1 MLSQR
6 STPVKMSQEAARKLP
21 RWSLLAL
28 LTIFAFSGFWATGL
42 WTLRDALSFGTAS
55 AMLDGGASAWL
66 MPMMADSPI
75 TEAGPLAG
83 WLTAVIIAFGRLTGL
98 MGDIAAVRFAACLL
112 FALTT
117 AALWY
122 GTWHLARRPE
132 AQPIAFAFGGEASP
146 RDYSRVVAD
155 VAVLLFVATFGILTR
170 QHEALPDTTLLT
182 MAALS
187 FYGLTLGIRRPVPG
201 AFTAGLAAGLAVVSS
216 TLFASCWL
224 LVLALITIQCL
235 KAFSH
240 HRPKRLLITI
250 AGALAGFLPWPLLA
264 FAVDPAQA
272 AVWFGEWLPAQL
284 AHFSLAGSD
293 TYLWFARNALWYL
306 CPIWPFAIWGLY
318 VWRHQIRQT
327 HILLPAAALMA
338 GIPAVV
344 FSSFQAYD
352 TVFLAFLPMLSVTAA
367 FGLVTVRR
375 GYENVLDWFS
385 LTIFTLGLLVL
396 WAYWFAWLTSFA
408 PKMAES
414 LQMLAPGSAPVFD
427 SGLVLAC
434 LVSLVWFVFVGWR
447 LTHRPVVAWRG
458 PWLAAA
464 GITAFSASLVGLYH
478 TALDVNRSYEPV
490 VKAVARNLEAKGM
503 QPGDVVCG
511 TGMTHGLQAVFKHYA
526 DLDVL
531 VRARPDE
538 CRFTIDRSRSG
549 ALLPDS
555 FRRPHTDEAFTVIQ
569 NR

>member
-42 WTLRDALSFGTAS
+42 WTVRDALIFGTAS
-55 AMLDGGASAWL
+55 AMLEGDLSAWV

-75 TEAGPLAG
+75 TETGPLAG
-83 WLTAVIIAFGRLTGL
+83 WLSAVIIAGSRLTGL
-98 MGDIAAVRFAACLL
+98 MNDISALRFAACLL

-132 AQPIAFAFGGEASP
+132 AQPIAFAFGGEAGP
-146 RDYSRVVAD
+146 KDYGRVVAD
-155 VAVLLFVATFGILTR
+155 VAVLLFVSTFGILTR

-187 FYGLTLGIRRPVPG
+187 FYGLTLGLKRPVPG
-201 AFTAGLAAGLAVVSS
+201 AFIAGLAAGLAVVSS
-216 TLFASCWL
+216 TLFAGCWL
-224 LVLALITIQCL
+224 LLLALITIQCL

-240 HRPKRLLITI
+240 HRPKRLLITV
-250 AGALAGFLPWPLLA
+250 AGALAGFLPWPLAAL
-264 FAVDPAQA
+264 AVDPAKA
-272 AVWFGEWLPAQL
+272 VVWFGEWLPVQL
-284 AHFSLAGSD
+284 SHFALAGPE
-293 TYLWFARNALWYL
+293 TYLWFAKNALWYL
-306 CPIWPFAIWGLY
+306 CPIWPFALWGLY
-318 VWRHQIRQT
+318 AWRRQIRLT

-338 GIPAVV
+338 GIPAVI

-352 TVFLAFLPMLSVTAA
+352 TVFLAFLPMLSVIAA

-385 LTIFTLGLLVL
+385 LTIFSLGLLVL
-396 WAYWFAWLTSFA
+396 WSYWFAWLTHFA

-414 LQMLAPGSAPVFD
+414 LQKLAPGSVPVLD
-427 SGLVLAC
+427 SGLALASF
-434 LVSLVWFVFVGWR
+434 VSIIWFVFVGWR
-447 LTHRPVVAWRG
+447 LTHRPIVVWRG

-478 TALDVNRSYEPV
+478 SALDINRSYEPV
-490 VKAVARNLEAKGM
+490 VKAVARNLTDKGLK
-503 QPGDVVCG
+503 PGDLVCG
-511 TGMTHGLQAVFKHYA
+511 SGLNHGLQALFKHYA
-526 DLDVL
+526 GLDIL
-531 VRARPDE
+531 VRAEADQ
-538 CRFTIDRSRSG
+538 CRFIIERTRSNDV
-549 ALLPDS
+549 LPDS
-555 FRRPHTDEAFTVIQ
+555 FRRPHTDEAFTVLH

>member
-42 WTLRDALSFGTAS
+42 WTVRDALSFGTAS
-55 AMLDGGASAWL
+55 AMLEGDLSAWV

-75 TEAGPLAG
+75 TETGPLAG
-83 WLTAVIIAFGRLTGL
+83 WLSAVIIAGSRLTGL
-98 MGDIAAVRFAACLL
+98 MNDIPALRFAACLL

-132 AQPIAFAFGGEASP
+132 AQPIAFAFGGEAGP
-146 RDYSRVVAD
+146 RDYGRVVAD
-155 VAVLLFVATFGILTR
+155 VAVLLFVSTFGILTR

-187 FYGLTLGIRRPVPG
+187 FYGLTLGLKRPVPG
-201 AFTAGLAAGLAVVSS
+201 AFIAGLAAGLAVVSS
-216 TLFASCWL
+216 TLFAGCWL
-224 LVLALITIQCL
+224 LLLALITIQCL

-240 HRPKRLLITI
+240 HRPKRLLITV
-250 AGALAGFLPWPLLA
+250 AGALAGFLPWPLAAL
-264 FAVDPAQA
+264 AVDPAKA
-272 AVWFGEWLPAQL
+272 VVWFGEWLPVQL
-284 AHFSLAGSD
+284 SHFALAGPE
-293 TYLWFARNALWYL
+293 TYLWFAKNALWYL
-306 CPIWPFAIWGLY
+306 CPIWPFALWGLY
-318 VWRHQIRQT
+318 AWRRQIRLT

-338 GIPAVV
+338 GIPAVI

-352 TVFLAFLPMLSVTAA
+352 TVFLAFLPMLSVIAA

-385 LTIFTLGLLVL
+385 LTIFSLGLLVL
-396 WAYWFAWLTSFA
+396 WSYWFAWLTHFA

-414 LQMLAPGSAPVFD
+414 LQKLAPGSVPVLD
-427 SGLVLAC
+427 SGLALASF
-434 LVSLVWFVFVGWR
+434 VSIIWFVFVGWR
-447 LTHRPVVAWRG
+447 LTHRPIVVWRG

-478 TALDVNRSYEPV
+478 SALDINRSYEPV
-490 VKAVARNLEAKGM
+490 VKAVARNLTDKGLK
-503 QPGDVVCG
+503 PGDLVCG
-511 TGMTHGLQAVFKHYA
+511 NGLNHGLQALFKHYA
-526 DLDVL
+526 GLDIL
-531 VRARPDE
+531 VRAEPDQCHFIIE
-538 CRFTIDRSRSG
+538 RTRSNDV
-549 ALLPDS
+549 LPDS
-555 FRRPHTDEAFTVIQ
+555 FRRPHTDEAFTVIH

>member
-42 WTLRDALSFGTAS
+42 WTVRDALSFGTAS
-55 AMLDGGASAWL
+55 AMLEGDLSAWV

-75 TEAGPLAG
+75 TETGPLAG
-83 WLTAVIIAFGRLTGL
+83 WLSAVIIAGSRLTGL
-98 MGDIAAVRFAACLL
+98 MNDISALRFAACLL
-112 FALTT
+112 FTLTT

-132 AQPIAFAFGGEASP
+132 AQPIAFAFGGEAGP
-146 RDYSRVVAD
+146 KDYGRVVAD
-155 VAVLLFVATFGILTR
+155 VAVLLFVSTFGILTR

-187 FYGLTLGIRRPVPG
+187 FYGLTLGLKRPVPG
-201 AFTAGLAAGLAVVSS
+201 AFIAGLAAGLAVVSS
-216 TLFASCWL
+216 TLFAGCWL
-224 LVLALITIQCL
+224 LLLALITIQCL

-240 HRPKRLLITI
+240 HRPKRLLITV
-250 AGALAGFLPWPLLA
+250 AGALAGFLPWPLAAL
-264 FAVDPAQA
+264 AVDPAKA
-272 AVWFGEWLPAQL
+272 VVWFGEWLPVQL
-284 AHFSLAGSD
+284 SHFALAGPE
-293 TYLWFARNALWYL
+293 TYLWFAKNALWYL
-306 CPIWPFAIWGLY
+306 CPIWPFALWGLY
-318 VWRHQIRQT
+318 AWRRQIRLT

-338 GIPAVV
+338 GIPAVI

-352 TVFLAFLPMLSVTAA
+352 TVFLAFLPMLSVIAA

-385 LTIFTLGLLVL
+385 LTIFSLGLLVL
-396 WAYWFAWLTSFA
+396 WSYWFAWLTHFA

-414 LQMLAPGSAPVFD
+414 LQKLAPGSAPILD
-427 SGLVLAC
+427 SGLALASF
-434 LVSLVWFVFVGWR
+434 VSIIWFVFIGWR
-447 LTHRPVVAWRG
+447 LTHRPIVVWRG

-478 TALDVNRSYEPV
+478 SALDINRSYEPV
-490 VKAVARNLEAKGM
+490 VKAVARNLTDNGLK
-503 QPGDVVCG
+503 PGDLVCG
-511 TGMTHGLQAVFKHYA
+511 SGLNHGLQALFKHYA
-526 DLDVL
+526 DLDIL
-531 VRARPDE
+531 VRAEADR
-538 CRFTIDRSRSG
+538 CRFIIERTRSSDV
-549 ALLPDS
+549 LPDS
-555 FRRPHTDEAFTVIQ
+555 FRRPHTDEAFTVIH

>member
-42 WTLRDALSFGTAS
+42 WTVRDALSFGTAS
-55 AMLDGGASAWL
+55 AMLEGDLSAWV

-75 TEAGPLAG
+75 TETGPLAG
-83 WLTAVIIAFGRLTGL
+83 WLSAVIIAGSRLTGL
-98 MGDIAAVRFAACLL
+98 MNDISALRFAACLL

-132 AQPIAFAFGGEASP
+132 AQPIAFAFGGEAGP
-146 RDYSRVVAD
+146 KDYGRVVAD
-155 VAVLLFVATFGILTR
+155 VAVLLFVSTFGILTR

-187 FYGLTLGIRRPVPG
+187 FYGLTLGLKRPVPG
-201 AFTAGLAAGLAVVSS
+201 AFIAGLAAGLAVVSS
-216 TLFASCWL
+216 TLFAGCWL
-224 LVLALITIQCL
+224 LLLALITIQCL

-240 HRPKRLLITI
+240 HRPKRLLITV
-250 AGALAGFLPWPLLA
+250 AGALAGFLPWPLAAL
-264 FAVDPAQA
+264 AVDPAKA
-272 AVWFGEWLPAQL
+272 VVWFGEWLPVQL
-284 AHFSLAGSD
+284 SHFALAGPE
-293 TYLWFARNALWYL
+293 TYLWFAKNALWYL
-306 CPIWPFAIWGLY
+306 CPIWPFALWGLY
-318 VWRHQIRQT
+318 AWRRQIRLT

-338 GIPAVV
+338 GIPAMI

-352 TVFLAFLPMLSVTAA
+352 TVFLAFLPMLSVIAA

-385 LTIFTLGLLVL
+385 LTIFSLGLLVL
-396 WAYWFAWLTSFA
+396 WSYWFAWLTHFA

-414 LQMLAPGSAPVFD
+414 LQKLAPGSVPVLD
-427 SGLVLAC
+427 SGLALASF
-434 LVSLVWFVFVGWR
+434 VSIIWFVFVGWR
-447 LTHRPVVAWRG
+447 LTHRPIVVWRG

-478 TALDVNRSYEPV
+478 SALDINRSYEPV
-490 VKAVARNLEAKGM
+490 VKAVARNLTDKGLK
-503 QPGDVVCG
+503 PGDLVCG
-511 TGMTHGLQAVFKHYA
+511 SGLNHGLQALFKHYA
-526 DLDVL
+526 GLDIL
-531 VRARPDE
+531 VRAEADQ
-538 CRFTIDRSRSG
+538 CRFIIERTRSNDV
-549 ALLPDS
+549 LPDS
-555 FRRPHTDEAFTVIQ
+555 FRRPHTDEAFTVLH

>member
-55 AMLDGGASAWL
+55 SMLDGGASAWL

-216 TLFASCWL
+216 TLFAS
-224 LVLALITIQCL
+224 
-235 KAFSH
+235 
-240 HRPKRLLITI
+240 
-250 AGALAGFLPWPLLA
+250 
-264 FAVDPAQA
+264 
-272 AVWFGEWLPAQL
+272 
-284 AHFSLAGSD
+284 
-293 TYLWFARNALWYL
+293 
-306 CPIWPFAIWGLY
+306 
-318 VWRHQIRQT
+318 
-327 HILLPAAALMA
+327 
-338 GIPAVV
+338 
-344 FSSFQAYD
+344 
-352 TVFLAFLPMLSVTAA
+352 
-367 FGLVTVRR
+367 
-375 GYENVLDWFS
+375 
-385 LTIFTLGLLVL
+385 
-396 WAYWFAWLTSFA
+396 
-408 PKMAES
+408 
-414 LQMLAPGSAPVFD
+414 
-427 SGLVLAC
+427 
-434 LVSLVWFVFVGWR
+434 
-447 LTHRPVVAWRG
+447 
-458 PWLAAA
+458 
-464 GITAFSASLVGLYH
+464 
-478 TALDVNRSYEPV
+478 
-490 VKAVARNLEAKGM
+490 
-503 QPGDVVCG
+503 
-511 TGMTHGLQAVFKHYA
+511 
-526 DLDVL
+526 
-531 VRARPDE
+531 
-538 CRFTIDRSRSG
+538 
-549 ALLPDS
+549 
-555 FRRPHTDEAFTVIQ
+555 
-569 NR
+569 

>member
-42 WTLRDALSFGTAS
+42 WTVRDALSFGTAS
-55 AMLDGGASAWL
+55 AMLEGDLSAWV

-75 TEAGPLAG
+75 TETGPLAG
-83 WLTAVIIAFGRLTGL
+83 WLSAVIIAGSRLTGL
-98 MGDIAAVRFAACLL
+98 MNDISALRFAACLL

-132 AQPIAFAFGGEASP
+132 AQPIAFAFGGEAGP
-146 RDYSRVVAD
+146 KDYGRVVAD
-155 VAVLLFVATFGILTR
+155 VAVLLFVSTFGILTR

-187 FYGLTLGIRRPVPG
+187 FYGLTLGLKRPVPG
-201 AFTAGLAAGLAVVSS
+201 AFVAGLAAGLAVVSS
-216 TLFASCWL
+216 TLFAGCWL
-224 LVLALITIQCL
+224 LLLALITIQCL

-240 HRPKRLLITI
+240 HRPKRLLITV
-250 AGALAGFLPWPLLA
+250 AGALAGFLPWPLAAL
-264 FAVDPAQA
+264 AVDPAKA
-272 AVWFGEWLPAQL
+272 VVWFGEWLPVQL
-284 AHFSLAGSD
+284 SHFALAGPE
-293 TYLWFARNALWYL
+293 TYLWFAKNALWYL
-306 CPIWPFAIWGLY
+306 CPIWPFALWGLY
-318 VWRHQIRQT
+318 AWRRQIRLT

-338 GIPAVV
+338 GIPAVF

-352 TVFLAFLPMLSVTAA
+352 TVFLAFLPMLSVIAA

-385 LTIFTLGLLVL
+385 LTIFSLGLLVL
-396 WAYWFAWLTSFA
+396 WSYWFAWLTHFA

-414 LQMLAPGSAPVFD
+414 LQKLAPGSVPVLD
-427 SGLVLAC
+427 SGLALAAF
-434 LVSLVWFVFVGWR
+434 VSIIWFVFVGWR
-447 LTHRPVVAWRG
+447 LTHRPIVVWRG

-478 TALDVNRSYEPV
+478 SALDINRSYEPV
-490 VKAVARNLEAKGM
+490 VKAVARNLTDKGLK
-503 QPGDVVCG
+503 PGDLVCG
-511 TGMTHGLQAVFKHYA
+511 SGLNHGLQALFKHYA
-526 DLDVL
+526 GLDIL
-531 VRARPDE
+531 VRTKPDQ
-538 CRFTIDRSRSG
+538 CRFIIERTRSSDVP
-549 ALLPDS
+549 PDS
-555 FRRPHTDEAFTVIQ
+555 FRRPHTDEAFTVIH

>member
-414 LQMLAPGSAPVFD
+414 LQMLAPG
-427 SGLVLAC
+427 
-434 LVSLVWFVFVGWR
+434 
-447 LTHRPVVAWRG
+447 
-458 PWLAAA
+458 
-464 GITAFSASLVGLYH
+464 ITAFSASLVGLYH

-511 TGMTHGLQAVFKHYA
+511 TGMNHGLQAVFKHYA

>member
-42 WTLRDALSFGTAS
+42 WTVRDALSFGTAS
-55 AMLDGGASAWL
+55 AMLEGDLSAWV

-75 TEAGPLAG
+75 TETGPLAG
-83 WLTAVIIAFGRLTGL
+83 WLSAVIIAGSRLTGL
-98 MGDIAAVRFAACLL
+98 MNDISALRFAACLL

-132 AQPIAFAFGGEASP
+132 AQPIAFAFGGEAGP
-146 RDYSRVVAD
+146 KDYGRVVAD
-155 VAVLLFVATFGILTR
+155 VAVLLFVSTFGILTR

-187 FYGLTLGIRRPVPG
+187 FYGLTLGLKRPVPG
-201 AFTAGLAAGLAVVSS
+201 AFIAGLAAGLAVVSS
-216 TLFASCWL
+216 TLFAGCWL
-224 LVLALITIQCL
+224 LLLALITIQCL

-240 HRPKRLLITI
+240 HRPKRLLITV
-250 AGALAGFLPWPLLA
+250 AGALAGFLPWPLAAL
-264 FAVDPAQA
+264 AVDPAKA
-272 AVWFGEWLPAQL
+272 VVWFGEWLPVQL
-284 AHFSLAGSD
+284 SHFALAGPE
-293 TYLWFARNALWYL
+293 TYLWFAKNALWYL
-306 CPIWPFAIWGLY
+306 CPIWPFALWGLY
-318 VWRHQIRQT
+318 AWRRQIRLT

-338 GIPAVV
+338 GIPAVI

-352 TVFLAFLPMLSVTAA
+352 TVFLAFLPMLSVIAA

-385 LTIFTLGLLVL
+385 LTIFSLGLLVL
-396 WAYWFAWLTSFA
+396 WSYWFAWLTHFA

-414 LQMLAPGSAPVFD
+414 LQKLAPGSVPVLD
-427 SGLVLAC
+427 SGLALASF
-434 LVSLVWFVFVGWR
+434 VSIIWFVFVGWR
-447 LTHRPVVAWRG
+447 LTHRPIVVWRG

-478 TALDVNRSYEPV
+478 SALDINRSYEPV
-490 VKAVARNLEAKGM
+490 VKAVARNLTDKGLK
-503 QPGDVVCG
+503 PGDLVCG
-511 TGMTHGLQAVFKHYA
+511 SGLNHGLQALFKHYA
-526 DLDVL
+526 GLDIL
-531 VRARPDE
+531 VRAEADQ
-538 CRFTIDRSRSG
+538 CRFIIERTRSNDV
-549 ALLPDS
+549 LPDS
-555 FRRPHTDEAFTVIQ
+555 FRRPHTDEAFTVLH

>member
-21 RWSLLAL
+21 RWSLLLL
-28 LTIFAFSGFWATGL
+28 LTIFAFSSFWATGL
-42 WTLRDALSFGTAS
+42 WTVRDAQSLGTAS
-55 AMLDGGASAWL
+55 SMLDGGLSAWL

-75 TEAGPLAG
+75 TEAGPLTG
-83 WLTAVIIAFGRLTGL
+83 WLTAVILAVSRFTGL
-98 MGDIAAVRFAACLL
+98 IGDISALRFAACLL
-112 FALTT
+112 FAFTT

-122 GTWHLARRPE
+122 GTYSLARRPE

-155 VAVLLFVATFGILTR
+155 TAVLLFVSTFGILTR

-187 FYGLTLGIRRPVPG
+187 FYGLTLGLRRPVPG
-201 AFTAGLAAGLAVVSS
+201 AFIAGLAAGLAVVSS
-216 TLFASCWL
+216 TLFAGCWL
-224 LVLALITIQCL
+224 LLLALVTVQCL
-235 KAFSH
+235 KGFSH

-250 AGALAGFLPWPLLA
+250 AGAIAGFLPWPLLA
-264 FAVDPAQA
+264 FAVDPSQA
-272 AVWFGEWLPAQL
+272 SAWFSEWLPVQL
-284 AHFSLAGSD
+284 SHFALAGSE

-306 CPIWPFAIWGLY
+306 CPIWPFALWSLY
-318 VWRHQIRQT
+318 VWRRQIRQT

-338 GIPAVV
+338 GIPAIV

-352 TVFLAFLPMLSVTAA
+352 TVFLAFLPMLAVIAA

-408 PKMAES
+408 PKMANS
-414 LQMLAPGSAPVFD
+414 LQMLAPGSTPTFD
-427 SGLVLAC
+427 SGFVLAGI
-434 LVSLVWFVFVGWR
+434 VSVIWFGFIGWR

-458 PWLAAA
+458 PWLSAV
-464 GITAFSASLVGLYH
+464 GITAFSVSLIGLYH
-478 TALDVNRSYEPV
+478 AAIDINRSYEPV
-490 VKAVARNLEAKGM
+490 VKAVALNLQERGM
-503 QPGDVVCG
+503 QPDDCVQGIN
-511 TGMTHGLQAVFKHYA
+511 MNHGLQSLFKHYA
-526 DLDVL
+526 NMDVL
-531 VRARPDE
+531 VRAEPGR
-538 CRFTIDRSRSG
+538 CRFAIKRTRGINH
-549 ALLPDS
+549 PDS
-555 FRRPHTDEAFTVIQ
+555 FSRPHTEEAFTVIQ

>member
-42 WTLRDALSFGTAS
+42 WTVRDALSFGTAS
-55 AMLDGGASAWL
+55 AMLEGDLSAWVI
-66 MPMMADSPI
+66 PMMADSPI
-75 TEAGPLAG
+75 TETGPLAG
-83 WLTAVIIAFGRLTGL
+83 WLSAVIIAGSRLTGL
-98 MGDIAAVRFAACLL
+98 MNDISALRFAACLL

-132 AQPIAFAFGGEASP
+132 AQPIAFAFGGEAGP
-146 RDYSRVVAD
+146 KDYGRVVAD
-155 VAVLLFVATFGILTR
+155 VAVLLFVSTFGILTR

-187 FYGLTLGIRRPVPG
+187 FYGLTLGLKRPVPG
-201 AFTAGLAAGLAVVSS
+201 AFIAGLAAGLAVVSS
-216 TLFASCWL
+216 TLFAGCWL
-224 LVLALITIQCL
+224 LLLALITIQCL

-240 HRPKRLLITI
+240 HRPKRLLITV
-250 AGALAGFLPWPLLA
+250 AGALAGFLPWPLAAL
-264 FAVDPAQA
+264 AVDPAKA
-272 AVWFGEWLPAQL
+272 VVWFGEWLPVQL
-284 AHFSLAGSD
+284 SHFALAGPE
-293 TYLWFARNALWYL
+293 TYLWFAKNALWYL
-306 CPIWPFAIWGLY
+306 CPIWPFALWGLY
-318 VWRHQIRQT
+318 AWRRQIRLT

-338 GIPAVV
+338 GIPAVI

-352 TVFLAFLPMLSVTAA
+352 TVFLAFLPMLSVIAA

-385 LTIFTLGLLVL
+385 LTIFSLGLLVL
-396 WAYWFAWLTSFA
+396 WSYWFAWLTHFA

-414 LQMLAPGSAPVFD
+414 LQKLAPGSVPVLD
-427 SGLVLAC
+427 SGLALASF
-434 LVSLVWFVFVGWR
+434 VSIIWFVFVGWR
-447 LTHRPVVAWRG
+447 LTHRPIVVWRG

-478 TALDVNRSYEPV
+478 SALDINRSYEPV
-490 VKAVARNLEAKGM
+490 VKAVARNLTDKGLK
-503 QPGDVVCG
+503 PGDLVCG
-511 TGMTHGLQAVFKHYA
+511 SGLNHGLQALFKHYA
-526 DLDVL
+526 GLDIL
-531 VRARPDE
+531 VRAEADQ
-538 CRFTIDRSRSG
+538 CRFIIERTRSNDV
-549 ALLPDS
+549 LPDS
-555 FRRPHTDEAFTVIQ
+555 FRRPHTDEAFTVLH

>member
-42 WTLRDALSFGTAS
+42 WTVRDALSFGTAS
-55 AMLDGGASAWL
+55 AMLEGDLSAWV

-75 TEAGPLAG
+75 TETGPLAG
-83 WLTAVIIAFGRLTGL
+83 WLSAVIIAGSRLTGL
-98 MGDIAAVRFAACLL
+98 MNDISALRFAACLL

-132 AQPIAFAFGGEASP
+132 AQPIAFAFGGEAGP
-146 RDYSRVVAD
+146 KDYGRVVAD
-155 VAVLLFVATFGILTR
+155 VAVLLFVSTFGILTR

-187 FYGLTLGIRRPVPG
+187 FYGLTLGLKRPVPG
-201 AFTAGLAAGLAVVSS
+201 AFIAGLAAGLAVVSS
-216 TLFASCWL
+216 TLFAGCWL
-224 LVLALITIQCL
+224 LLLALITIQCL

-240 HRPKRLLITI
+240 HRPKRLLITV
-250 AGALAGFLPWPLLA
+250 AGALAGFLPWPLAAL
-264 FAVDPAQA
+264 AVDPAKA
-272 AVWFGEWLPAQL
+272 VVWFGEWLPVQL
-284 AHFSLAGSD
+284 SHFALAGPE
-293 TYLWFARNALWYL
+293 TYLWFAKNALWYL
-306 CPIWPFAIWGLY
+306 CPIWPFALWGLY
-318 VWRHQIRQT
+318 TWRRQIRLT

-338 GIPAVV
+338 GIPAVI

-352 TVFLAFLPMLSVTAA
+352 TVFLAFLPTLSVIAA

-385 LTIFTLGLLVL
+385 LTIFSLGLLVL
-396 WAYWFAWLTSFA
+396 WSYWFAWLTHFA

-414 LQMLAPGSAPVFD
+414 LQKLAPGSVPVLD
-427 SGLVLAC
+427 SGVALAAF
-434 LVSLVWFVFVGWR
+434 VSIIWFVFVGWR
-447 LTHRPVVAWRG
+447 LTHRPIVIWRG

-478 TALDVNRSYEPV
+478 SALDINRSYEPV
-490 VKAVARNLEAKGM
+490 VKAVARNLTDKGLK
-503 QPGDVVCG
+503 PGDLVCG
-511 TGMTHGLQAVFKHYA
+511 SGLNHGLQALFKHYA
-526 DLDVL
+526 GLDIH
-531 VRARPDE
+531 VRAEADQ
-538 CRFTIDRSRSG
+538 CRFIIERTRSNDV
-549 ALLPDS
+549 LPDS
-555 FRRPHTDEAFTVIQ
+555 FRRPHTDEAFIVLH